1 MIFPARAFSAGNFI
15 VLLRHG
21 LFTGRS
27 VLDEILK
34 YWEIITGVLLA
45 LLYLIRHIFAL
56 QRKVDASITEDQ
68 VRKIIKDEIGELK
81 GDISGL
87 TSTIHSAV
95 REFDQKAFQLAMQ
108 LSQDKRGN
116 E

>member
-1 MIFPARAFSAGNFI
+1 M
-15 VLLRHG
+15 
-21 LFTGRS
+21 GRS
-27 VLDEILK
+27 GLDEIIK
-34 YWEIITGVLLA
+34 YWEILTALLA
-45 LLYLIRHIFAL
+45 GFLWLVRHIYKL
-56 QRKVDASITEDQ
+56 QRKLDSAITEDK
-68 VRKIIKDEIGELK
+68 VREIMKAEMNELK
-81 GDISGL
+81 SDINGL